1 MERPLLTKKEF
12 VHKMNELLPKHPDY
26 EAGMKVLLPFNESG
40 YHLVGNTE
48 LLKVAHETRLEI
60 LKHYQ
65 LPA

>member
-1 MERPLLTKKEF
+1 
-12 VHKMNELLPKHPDY
+12 MNELLPKHPDY